1 MKAVDIFHK
10 ESLCEAYISQA
21 NMLVESVCKNLNSE
35 QRFIVE
41 NICKEMQPLIEVTLT
56 PDRITQL
63 FTNIETTAKATG
75 LNRTTAGKVADVA
88 ATGIEK
94 SREVALA
101 VNNIIK
107 KTDQWVQDTVPVQTF
122 DQQFSALKTSIVK
135 KFPELASKVEQ
146 IGQWAKVNPT
156 KTAAVV
162 GILTSIASLVA
173 GPVGNAIANQV
184 VTKFMSNRTTESTEL
199 TVDQIKRIIEWC
211 DGTPSEVIME
221 GPLDAVKGA
230 VAKGVEKL
238 KQFGSN
244 LTNKITADK
253 LTKAW
258 KAAGSPTDSNVIAE
272 LLRQAGVSDAV
283 LKPVFKSMKI
293 RLPAVK
299 TNNVSG
305 LAPVTQQ
312 SAVKTAHK
320 QKTAS
325 TTVAAPVTARRI
337 VRTIPVTT
345 QPSSTVVTTGSSSE
359 PPEDNVATATTSASQ
374 TLDYQTLKNLVSQ
387 MRKRDA
393 VSLLKYIDSIDPPV
407 SAQPTATPTA
417 TPTAQP
423 KAKRVS
429 KPKVQPASAQPTAT
443 PTATPTAQPK
453 AKRTRKPKVPPAA
466 V

>member
-1 MKAVDIFHK
+1 
-10 ESLCEAYISQA
+10 
-21 NMLVESVCKNLNSE
+21 MLVESVCKNLNSE

-41 NICKEMQPLIEVTLT
+41 NICNEMQPLIEVTLT
-56 PDRITQL
+56 PNRITQL

-107 KTDQWVQDTVPVQTF
+107 KVDQWVQDALPVQTF

-230 VAKGVEKL
+230 AAKGVEKL

-293 RLPAVK
+293 RLPASK
-299 TNNVSG
+299 TA
-305 LAPVTQQ
+305 APSAAPQVRQ
-312 SAVKTAHK
+312 SAVKTAPA
-320 QKTAS
+320 QQTT
-325 TTVAAPVTARRI
+325 TTVRSAPVTARRI
-337 VRTIPVTT
+337 VKTVPVTAQSINT
-345 QPSSTVVTTGSSSE
+345 TVTTSPVVTNKPASTS
-359 PPEDNVATATTSASQ
+359 ATTNTSRV
-374 TLDYQTLKNLVSQ
+374 LDYQTLKNLVSQ

-393 VSLLKYIDSIDPPV
+393 VSLLKYIDSIDTPATANPTTPV
-407 SAQPTATPTA
+407 TANPTTPVTA
-417 TPTAQP
+417 NPTTP
-423 KAKRVS
+423 
-429 KPKVQPASAQPTAT
+429 
-443 PTATPTAQPK
+443 AQPK
-453 AKRTRKPKVPPAA
+453 AKRTRKPKTPPAA